1 MVYGKADVEHEKALA
16 AEAKE
21 QKVYDSA
28 AQTVDAHTYSSIM
41 TCDDKG
47 VMFKAY
53 TNINCAAKKP
63 DIDVKAPWGTWTKVG
78 EDNMKITS
86 ASALKAAAIALV
98 AFAGSQF

>member
-1 MVYGKADVEHEKALA
+1 MTYGAADLEHEAAVA

-21 QKVYDSA
+21 QKVYDA
-28 AQTVDAHTYSSIM
+28 AAAKVDASTYSSIM

-47 VMFKAY
+47 VTFKAY
-53 TNINCAAKKP
+53 TDIDCKAKKA
-63 DIDVKAPWGTWTKVG
+63 DIDVMAPWDTCTKVG
-78 EDNMKITS
+78 EDYMKITG

>member
-1 MVYGKADVEHEKALA
+1 MAYGKADTEHEAALA

-28 AQTVDAHTYSSIM
+28 AHTVDASTYSSIM

-53 TNINCAAKKP
+53 TDIGCKADKP
-63 DIDVKAPWGTWTKVG
+63 DIDVKAPWGTCTKVG
-78 EDNMKITS
+78 DDYMMITG

>member
-1 MVYGKADVEHEKALA
+1 MAYGKADTEHEAALA

-28 AQTVDAHTYSSIM
+28 AHTVDASTYSSIM

-53 TNINCAAKKP
+53 TDIGCKADKP
-63 DIDVKAPWGTWTKVG
+63 DIDVKAPWGTCTKVG
-78 EDNMKITS
+78 EDYMMITG